1 MQNPNQLNN
10 DGILFAQKG
19 NYKKAISCF
28 KKAIEIKN
36 DNPLFWLNLGI
47 TYRDFNKIDLAI
59 EATLQAHKLDLQN
72 HEITN
77 TLIQL
82 FINNSELEKAS
93 DLCQKILAADDKNSK
108 TWNLL
113 GIIYFKSELYSKAQN
128 CFETALSIDSFF
140 ADALFNLRD
149 TYFELGD
156 EEKAIECDKKFKQ
169 LEK

>member
-1 MQNPNQLNN
+1 MKNPNELNN
-10 DGILFAQKG
+10 DGILFAQNG
-19 NYKKAISCF
+19 DYKKAISCF

-36 DNPLFWLNLGI
+36 DNPLLWLNLGI
-47 TYRDFNKIDLAI
+47 TYRDFNKMDLAI
-59 EATLQAHKLDLQN
+59 ESTLHAHELDLQN

-82 FINNSELEKAS
+82 YINQNELEKAT
-93 DLCQKILAADDKNSK
+93 DLCQNVLANDDKNSK

-113 GIIYFKSELYSKAQN
+113 GIIYFKSELYNKAQT

-149 TYFELGD
+149 TYFELGQT
-156 EEKAIECDKKFKQ
+156 EKATECDAKLKQ
-169 LEK
+169 IEK

>member
-1 MQNPNQLNN
+1 MQNPNELNN
-10 DGILFAQKG
+10 DGILFAQKS

-28 KKAIEIKN
+28 KKAIEIRN
-36 DNPLFWLNLGI
+36 DNPIFWLNLGI

-72 HEITN
+72 PEIAN
-77 TLIQL
+77 TLVQL
-82 FINNSELEKAS
+82 FINNSELERAT